1 MELKKLVIYYYN
13 IEPIELNEEQ
23 AKVLVKTLKA
33 PSVYNP
39 SKLAEN

>member
-1 MELKKLVIYYYN
+1 M
-13 IEPIELNEEQ
+13 ELNEEQ